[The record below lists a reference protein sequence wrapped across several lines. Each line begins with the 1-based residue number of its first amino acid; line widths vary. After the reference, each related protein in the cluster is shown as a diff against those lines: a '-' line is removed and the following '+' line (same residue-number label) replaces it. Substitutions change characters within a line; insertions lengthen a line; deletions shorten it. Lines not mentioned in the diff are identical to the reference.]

1 MPKLSPHAM
10 SMLTMEKQPLRCR
23 QAITNLQSSLVALL
37 AAVYCVSHAAGF
49 AEPPHWHAGF
59 IRRRDP
65 TKTTTLYST
74 PTDNVYNYEL
84 FSLAPMMGH
93 TNRHYHYFFRL
104 LSTSTHLFTEMTP
117 SSQIVRAFQRARAIY
132 LPAAD
137 LHKDIHVEEILQVI
151 QRIRENPAREYQLQQ
166 GEREVLTLQQ
176 LVGTNVPGPVALQ
189 LGGRDPVTLGLAA
202 AIGSAFGDYDSI
214 NLNCGCPSNAVGG
227 RSGGCALMR
236 EPETVARCV
245 EAMNTQTRELSRGVT
260 GNCPLITVKH
270 RLGVRDAATFDAKG
284 DRSKDDAEAFEE
296 CSNFVRVVSLGGFVS
311 KFHVHAR
318 LGLLGEFENDKDEKH
333 QTLWVPSEDNKSS
346 SHTASVRIKID
357 HKREQER
364 ANRRARKAT
373 IANRQVPPLRPN
385 VVARLAD
392 EFRQFEF
399 VSNGGIQSLSD
410 VERIVDN
417 GLLGKLNNR
426 VVGGMVGRLGI
437 NHPCSFAM
445 ADQLWENRIS
455 SMASDFSLLETRR
468 PSRGEVLRDFIRYC
482 DTEEDRLMSMGVAA
496 GTIEVLRRRLIA
508 VPFHLFVGEDGN
520 DDFQRSIKKLKNKTD
535 KVKASSILSGA
546 ASFVP
551 LSTLKKCVDD
561 FVSWDDVAKYEC
573 GLKRG
578 SAMQRIIY

>member
-1 MPKLSPHAM
+1 M
-10 SMLTMEKQPLRCR
+10 
-23 QAITNLQSSLVALL
+23 
-37 AAVYCVSHAAGF
+37 
-49 AEPPHWHAGF
+49 
-59 IRRRDP
+59 
-65 TKTTTLYST
+65 
-74 PTDNVYNYEL
+74 
-84 FSLAPMMGH
+84 
-93 TNRHYHYFFRL
+93 
-104 LSTSTHLFTEMTP
+104 
-117 SSQIVRAFQRARAIY
+117 
-132 LPAAD
+132 PAAD
-137 LHKDIHVEEILQVI
+137 LHKDIHVEEIMQVI
-151 QRIRENPAREYQLQQ
+151 QRIRENPAREYQLQE

-227 RSGGCALMR
+227 RSGGCALMK

-245 EAMNTQTRELSRGVT
+245 EAMNTQTRELSRVT

-270 RLGVRDAATFDAKG
+270 RLGVRDAATFDGKG

-333 QTLWVPSEDNKSS
+333 QTLWVPSEDSKSS

-392 EFRQFEF
+392 EFQQFEF

-455 SMASDFSLLETRR
+455 SMASDFSLLKTRR

-520 DDFQRSIKKLKNKTD
+520 DDFQRRIKKLKNKTD
-535 KVKASSILSGA
+535 KMKASSILSGA

-561 FVSWDDVAKYEC
+561 FVSWDHVAKYEC